1 MINFTGLLIKMTQM
15 PLNTTNSPEYFIWE
29 THGIHVGTGND
40 HVKHGVDELEKIT
53 EMAIEKAHPN
63 ISFII
68 HTPRL
73 TRFRYAAEERL
84 GVKFIRGDNAYFHYP
99 EKIDALKAKY
109 GNQISIRYGIEL
121 EWLGPNLGMQW
132 NRSKIFQ
139 AQSADFVIGSLH
151 FSREGIPYDGSQEE
165 TDKLIEVRGGV
176 ENYWLGYIEELIEM
190 IDTSWEMI
198 QIVGH
203 LDLPKLYAPIPKPL
217 LELETSDHILA
228 RRMRFLLE
236 MISEYNL
243 ALDVNLAG
251 INKGC
256 GIYPD
261 MSILK
266 RAKQLDIPIAL
277 GTDTHTTQNL
287 GNHYQTGIEYAY
299 EAGYKHY
306 VSFSKSIPEK
316 RPLRNSGF
324 KEEKYKV
331 MNLGI
336 EMLNLRFE
344 DRKQRR
350 IPKFSFGGG
359 YRTFLEHHKN
369 ATSLGDFEA
378 IRIRKGD
385 KSITISNSL
394 PENTNQ
400 KIKGLYSHHEDNPGV
415 LSMIFNALASEEIN
429 VETAYLN
436 SNNDGTAT
444 AFLTLSGKEKSINE
458 AVEFVKGTGGD
469 NFFEIYVCDKFD
481 IPDLQKGKNY
491 LIEVDGVNLPIA
503 ISKQMILS
511 IHNNSSG
518 ILLIL
523 LSALAS
529 RNINVNDLKLGQRGN
544 KGYAILGIDG
554 NSQLVSD
561 VLKKLGPQFFETT
574 HLQLTSEGI

>member
-1 MINFTGLLIKMTQM
+1 MSGNKIQ
-15 PLNTTNSPEYFIWE
+15 PPEYFIWE
-29 THGIHVGTGND
+29 THGIHAGTGND

-53 EMAIEKAHPN
+53 EQAIAKGHPN

-73 TRFRYAAEERL
+73 TRFRYAAEKRL
-84 GVKFIRGDNAYFHYP
+84 DVKFIRGDNAYFNYP
-99 EKIDALKAKY
+99 KKIEKLKEKY
-109 GNQISIRYGIEL
+109 GNEISIKYGIEL
-121 EWLGPNLGMQW
+121 EWLGADLGLQW

-139 AQSADFVIGSLH
+139 AQNADFVIGSLH
-151 FSREGIPYDGSQEE
+151 FSKEGIPYDGSQEE
-165 TDKLIEVRGGV
+165 ADQLIKLRGGV

-190 IDTSWEMI
+190 VDCSWEMI

-203 LDLPKLYAPIPKPL
+203 LDLPKLFAPIPQAL
-217 LELETSDHILA
+217 LELDTSDHILA

-256 GIYPD
+256 GIYPHQ
-261 MSILK
+261 SILQ
-266 RAKQLDIPIAL
+266 RAKQLDIPISL
-277 GTDTHTTQNL
+277 GTDTHSIQNL
-287 GNHYQTGIEYAY
+287 GNHFERGIKFAY
-299 EAGYKHY
+299 EVGYKHY
-306 VSFSKSIPEK
+306 LSFSKTIPEK

-350 IPKFSFGGG
+350 IPKFSFGGEF
-359 YRTFLEHHKN
+359 RTFLEHHKN

-378 IRIRKGD
+378 IRIRKGN
-385 KSITISNSL
+385 KSVTISNSV
-394 PENTNQ
+394 PENSSSKTS
-400 KIKGLYSHHEDNPGV
+400 GLLSHHRDDPGV

-436 SNNDGTAT
+436 TNNDGTAT
-444 AFLTLSGKEKSINE
+444 AFLTLSGDENAIKE
-458 AVEFVKGTGGD
+458 AVEFVRGTGGD
-469 NFFEIYVCDKFD
+469 SFIEIRVGDNFD
-481 IPDLQKGKNY
+481 IPELQKGKNY
-491 LIEVDGVNLPIA
+491 LLEVDGVNLPIA

-518 ILLIL
+518 VLLIL

-529 RNINVNDLKLGQRGN
+529 QNINIKDLKLGQRGN
-544 KGYAILGIDG
+544 KGYAILGIEESS
-554 NSQLVSD
+554 NSVSE

-574 HLQLTSEGI
+574 HLQLGSEGV

>member
-1 MINFTGLLIKMTQM
+1 M
-15 PLNTTNSPEYFIWE
+15 PLNAKNSPEYFIWE

-40 HVKHGVDELEKIT
+40 HVKHGVDELDKII
-53 EMAIEKAHPN
+53 ELAIKNGHPN
-63 ISFII
+63 ITFII

-73 TRFRYAAEERL
+73 TRYRYEAEKRL
-84 GVKFIRGDNAYFHYP
+84 DVKFIRGDKAYFNYP
-99 EKIDALKAKY
+99 
-109 GNQISIRYGIEL
+109 NQIEEFKRKYSDKINIRYGIEL
-121 EWLGPNLGMQW
+121 EWLGPDLGMQW

-139 AQSADFVIGSLH
+139 AQGADFVIGSLH
-151 FSREGIPYDGSQEE
+151 FSREGIPYDGSKEE
-165 TDKLIEVRGGV
+165 TNKLIKIRGGV

-261 MSILK
+261 MYILN
-266 RAKQLDIPIAL
+266 RAKQLDIPISL

-299 EAGYKHY
+299 DAGYKHY

-316 RPLRNSGF
+316 RPLRNSGY
-324 KEEKYKV
+324 KEEQYKV

-350 IPKFSFGGG
+350 IPKFSFGGE

-444 AFLTLSGKEKSINE
+444 AFLTLSGKEKAINE

-469 NFFEIYVCDKFD
+469 NFFEIHVCDKFD
-481 IPDLQKGKNY
+481 IPELQKGKNY
-491 LIEVDGVNLPIA
+491 LLEVDGVNLPIA
-503 ISKQMILS
+503 ISEQMILS

-529 RNINVNDLKLGQRGN
+529 RNINVKDLKLGQRGN

>member
-1 MINFTGLLIKMTQM
+1 MSGNKIQ
-15 PLNTTNSPEYFIWE
+15 SPKYFIWE
-29 THGIHVGTGND
+29 THGIHAGTGND

-73 TRFRYAAEERL
+73 TRFRYAAEKRL

-99 EKIDALKAKY
+99 DKIEKLKAKY

-139 AQSADFVIGSLH
+139 AQNADFVIGSLH

-165 TDKLIEVRGGV
+165 TDELIKIRGGV

-203 LDLPKLYAPIPKPL
+203 LDLPKLYTSIPKPL
-217 LELETSDHILA
+217 LELETSEHVLA
-228 RRMRFLLE
+228 RRMHFLLE

-277 GTDTHTTQNL
+277 GTDTHTIQNL
-287 GNHYQTGIEYAY
+287 GNHYQTGIEFAY

-350 IPKFSFGGG
+350 IPKFSFGGE

-369 ATSLGDFEA
+369 ATSLGEFEA
-378 IRIRKGD
+378 IRIRKGN

-394 PENTNQ
+394 SENKNQ
-400 KIKGLYSHHEDNPGV
+400 KVKGLYSHHKDNPGV

-469 NFFEIYVCDKFD
+469 NFIEIRMGNKFD
-481 IPDLQKGKNY
+481 IPELQKGKNY
-491 LIEVDGVNLPIA
+491 LLEVDGVNLPIA

-529 RNINVNDLKLGQRGN
+529 RNINVKDLKLGQRGN

>member
-1 MINFTGLLIKMTQM
+1 MSEDKIQTPK
-15 PLNTTNSPEYFIWE
+15 YFIWE
-29 THGIHVGTGND
+29 THGIHAGTGND

-73 TRFRYAAEERL
+73 TRFRYAAEKRL

-99 EKIDALKAKY
+99 EKIEALKAKY
-109 GNQISIRYGIEL
+109 GNKISIRYGIEL

-139 AQSADFVIGSLH
+139 AQNADFVIGSLH

-165 TDKLIEVRGGV
+165 TDKLIEIRGGV

-203 LDLPKLYAPIPKPL
+203 LDLPKLYVPIPKPL

-266 RAKQLDIPIAL
+266 RAKQLDIPISL

-299 EAGYKHY
+299 DAGYKHY

-316 RPLRNSGF
+316 RPLRNSGY
-324 KEEKYKV
+324 KEEQYKV

-350 IPKFSFGGG
+350 IPKFSFGGE
-359 YRTFLEHHKN
+359 YRTFLQHHKN

-385 KSITISNSL
+385 KSITISNSI
-394 PENTNQ
+394 PENGKQ
-400 KIKGLYSHHEDNPGV
+400 KIKGLFSHHKDNPGV

-469 NFFEIYVCDKFD
+469 NFFEIHVCDRFD
-481 IPDLQKGKNY
+481 IPELQKGKNY
-491 LIEVDGVNLPIA
+491 LLEVDGVNLPIA
-503 ISKQMILS
+503 ISEQMILS

-529 RNINVNDLKLGQRGN
+529 RNINVKDLKLGQRGN

-554 NSQLVSD
+554 NAQLVSD

>member
-1 MINFTGLLIKMTQM
+1 MPQKKINH
-15 PLNTTNSPEYFIWE
+15 PEYFIWE
-29 THGIHVGTGND
+29 THGIHAGTGND

-53 EMAIEKAHPN
+53 ELAIEMGHPN

-73 TRFRYAAEERL
+73 TRFRYAAEKRL
-84 GVKFIRGDNAYFHYP
+84 GVKFIRGDNAYFNYP
-99 EKIDALKAKY
+99 KQIEKLK
-109 GNQISIRYGIEL
+109 NQYSDRINIRFGIEL
-121 EWLGPNLGMQW
+121 EWLGPDLGMQW
-132 NRSKIFQ
+132 NRAKIFQ
-139 AQSADFVIGSLH
+139 AQNADFVIGSLH
-151 FSREGIPYDGSQEE
+151 FSREGIPYDGSKEE
-165 TDKLIEVRGGV
+165 AEKLIQIRGGV

-190 IDTSWEMI
+190 VDSSWEMI
-198 QIVGH
+198 QVVGH
-203 LDLPKLYAPIPKPL
+203 LDLPKLFVPMPKPL
-217 LELETSDHILA
+217 TELDTSDHFLA

-256 GIYPD
+256 GVYPD

-266 RAKQLDIPIAL
+266 RAKQLDIPISL
-277 GTDTHTTQNL
+277 GTDTHTIQNL
-287 GNHYQTGIEYAY
+287 GNHHETGIKFAY

-306 VSFSKSIPEK
+306 LSFSKCIPEK
-316 RPLRNSGF
+316 RPLRNTGF

-344 DRKQRR
+344 DSKQRR
-350 IPKFSFGGG
+350 IPKFSFGGS

-369 ATSLGDFEA
+369 STSLGDFEA
-378 IRIRKGD
+378 LRIRKGN
-385 KSITISNSL
+385 KSITISDAI
-394 PENTNQ
+394 PQ
-400 KIKGLYSHHEDNPGV
+400 KNKQKVKGLFSHHKDEPGV

-444 AFLTLSGKEKSINE
+444 AFLTLEGDDNSIQE

-469 NFFEIYVCDKFD
+469 SFFEIRIGDNFD
-481 IPDLQKGKNY
+481 IPELREGKNY
-491 LIEVDGVNLPIA
+491 ILEVDGVNLPIA
-503 ISKQMILS
+503 VSKQMILS

-529 RNINVNDLKLGQRGN
+529 QNINVMDLQLGQRGQ

-554 NSQLVSD
+554 NTRLASD
-561 VLKKLGPQFFETT
+561 VLSKLGPQFYETT
-574 HLQLTSEGI
+574 HLMLNGVE